1 MYRRPRYYSNV
12 GEHVQEPIPFP
23 DWVQGNSLIIPD
35 NITNIPIDYFD
46 KINRVNPTIEEI
58 KLGEECTTIN
68 YSSYICGFC
77 KLKKISFG
85 KNSFTLSKN
94 SYKKNKRSKMI
105 IKDCDSLKEINFGRY
120 SFSTCPHFELESKHS
135 FLFMILDLKSLE
147 TLVFGGDEDTTCFPS
162 ADFVLSGMLPSI
174 ISIRF

>member
-1 MYRRPRYYSNV
+1 MYRPPRYYSNV
-12 GEHVQEPIPFP
+12 GEHIQEPIPFS

-35 NITNIPIDYFD
+35 NNTNISIGYFD
-46 KINRVNPTIEEI
+46 KINRLNPTIEEI
-58 KLGEECTTIN
+58 KLGEECTTVN
-68 YSSYICGFC
+68 YSLSICGFY
-77 KLKKISFG
+77 KLKRIWFG

-94 SYKKNKRSKMI
+94 SYMKNKGSKMI
-105 IKDCDSLKEINFGRY
+105 IKDCDCLKEINFGCY